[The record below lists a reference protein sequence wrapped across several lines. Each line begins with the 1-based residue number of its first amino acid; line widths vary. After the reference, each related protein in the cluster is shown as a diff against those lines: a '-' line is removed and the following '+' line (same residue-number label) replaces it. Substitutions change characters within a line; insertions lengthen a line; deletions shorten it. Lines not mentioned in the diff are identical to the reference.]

1 MSTAIHDALVKQ
13 LSDYMSGMSI
23 HEARALAHSL
33 TVSVSTYV
41 AKISSGSSKDKVDCL
56 PIFPKEVWTEL
67 SVGVPWEAFSHAYGV
82 YAGRTH
88 SQHVEAVCSGPH
100 YLDSAMASHPRMSG
114 LWGGS
119 LLVAI
124 GKLLHEV
131 DREVL
136 LFSPYWRKEGC
147 RALLAAAS
155 RESYAGVA
163 VNIFTQP
170 VRRMRN
176 GDFEGLSYFVSMLK
190 AMNATVRIATPR
202 AFDGLTPM
210 LHSKLIVADE
220 VKAYVGSANF
230 TKSGLDHGF
239 EAGVLVIGPV
249 AAAFAAWARAIGRVC
264 EIESSL

>member
-1 MSTAIHDALVKQ
+1 MSTSTHDALVKQ
-13 LSDYMSGMSI
+13 LSEYMRGMSI
-23 HEARALAHSL
+23 LEARTLAHSL
-33 TVSVSTYV
+33 TISVSTYI

-67 SVGVPWEAFSHAYGV
+67 SVGVPWEAFSHAYGAD
-82 YAGRTH
+82 AGRTH
-88 SQHVEAVCSGPH
+88 SPHVEAVCSGPC
-100 YLDSAMASHPRMSG
+100 YLDLASASYPGTSG

-124 GKLLHEV
+124 GKLFHEV

-147 RALLAAAS
+147 RALLATAS

-163 VNIFTQP
+163 VDIFTQP
-170 VRRMRN
+170 TRRMRN
-176 GDFEGLSYFVSMLK
+176 EDFEGLSYFISMLN
-190 AMNATVRIATPR
+190 AMNATVRILTPR

-210 LHSKLIVADE
+210 LHSKLIVADGI
-220 VKAYVGSANF
+220 KAYVGSANF

-249 AAAFAAWARAIGRVC
+249 ASAFADWARAIESVC
-264 EIESSL
+264 EMESGF